1 MKRVKGLS
9 LTSAL
14 LASML
19 VLSGTAVADTTVAPD
34 KGVDA
39 GVEGHNVPPQKPE
52 EQTEAAKIKGTTD
65 QDGAAGTNE
74 LAKDEGVDTY
84 EDRPSDSGA
93 TDVDKQTNYSDS
105 SVVKDKG
112 VDAKDDRIGDDT
124 P

>member
-1 MKRVKGLS
+1 MKSVKGLS

-52 EQTEAAKIKGTTD
+52 EQTEAAKLNGTPD

-93 TDVDKQTNYSDS
+93 SDVDKQTSYSDN

>member
-19 VLSGTAVADTTVAPD
+19 ALSGAAMADTTVAPD

-52 EQTEAAKIKGTTD
+52 EQTEAADINAGGNDSATTN
-65 QDGAAGTNE
+65 NE
-74 LAKDEGVDTY
+74 LAKDDGVDAY
-84 EDRPSDSGA
+84 EDRPSDTGA
-93 TDVDKQTNYSDS
+93 QDTDKQTHYTDDS
-105 SVVKDKG
+105 MVKDKG